1 MIWISFKFFPTGF
14 LSLVYFSA
22 NTATIS
28 ENVPKNCYQ
37 LLCKR
42 GNNKNVNVLSSFES
56 LKPKVKYL
64 GVGFPYSGINTETYK
79 QTKNYLTKM
88 DWIFYYWLEWW
99 HHFPK
104 HDHLSSTKQEHT
116 SLRKNKYVICF
127 LIRYKAISL
136 NVSDFSRKFD
146 AISNLWTA
154 QASQNGAEH
163 HSSWLS
169 ASLSIPRDIVS
180 KSNQLFEFGSPCR
193 TEPMEFSNIGA
204 NNSSKLGMSMILD
217 HWIVF

>member
-1 MIWISFKFFPTGF
+1 
-14 LSLVYFSA
+14 
-22 NTATIS
+22 
-28 ENVPKNCYQ
+28 
-37 LLCKR
+37 
-42 GNNKNVNVLSSFES
+42 
-56 LKPKVKYL
+56 
-64 GVGFPYSGINTETYK
+64 
-79 QTKNYLTKM
+79 M
-88 DWIFYYWLEWW
+88 DWIFYYWLKWW

-104 HDHLSSTKQEHT
+104 HDHLSRTKQEHT

-169 ASLSIPRDIVS
+169 GSLSIPREIVS
-180 KSNQLFEFGSPCR
+180 KSNQLFTFGSPCR

-217 HWIVF
+217 HFWYFKRICHWKYRVTSKQISQSENLLTVPYHILNSMPWEAMTRAIIQSWSFTAHLIKYLNQCFF